1 MKRVVCMLTGSLLAA
16 GMCWGQKWEFGGAV
30 GGGFYTS
37 QSVTNTTAGSASA
50 KIGTGISAAAWLANT
65 NTNRWGG
72 EIRYDFQ
79 RGNLQL
85 ASGGANASFG
95 AQSHTIHYDVHLH
108 FADAEYRIRPFV
120 AFGGGM
126 KLFQGTGAEVAAQ
139 PLSRIA
145 LLTKTNDLRP
155 VISVGAGV
163 KARLSDRWMLR
174 AGVWNFMSPFPN
186 KVIVPNTNS
195 SVGGWLH
202 DFTPMVGLSYLF

>member
-1 MKRVVCMLTGSLLAA
+1 MLTGSLLAA
-16 GMCWGQKWEFGGAV
+16 GMCWGQKWEFGGGV

-37 QSVTNTTAGSASA
+37 QNVTNSSAGSASA
-50 KIGTGISAAAWLANT
+50 KIGAGIAAAAWLANT

-85 ASGGANASFG
+85 GSGGSGAAFG
-95 AQSHTIHYDVHLH
+95 AQSHAIHYDIHLH
-108 FADAEYRIRPFV
+108 FADSEYRVRPFV

-126 KLFQGTGAEVAAQ
+126 KMFQGTGREIAAQ

-145 LLTKTNDLRP
+145 LLTKTTDIRP
-155 VISVGAGV
+155 MLSIGAGV

-174 AGVWNFMSPFPN
+174 AGVWNYMTQFPN
-186 KVIVPNTNS
+186 KVIVPNVGS
-195 SVGGWLH
+195 SVGGWMH
-202 DFTPMVGLSYLF
+202 DFTPMIGISYLF